1 MYNVSIPKISKEELN
16 KRYARIKPIVELD
29 GKKYLLRDFTEDEL
43 KKYVYTSNITQD
55 KREIVDTDKYIPL
68 EDYDFECLHEY
79 GYYGI
84 FKPTIAEVLAQI
96 PEDLASLVE
105 AFEIIEKPETI
116 EDLMRNKIV
125 FNNGFHISKVRLYC
139 KKG

>member
-16 KRYARIKPIVELD
+16 KRYDTIKPIVDLD
-29 GKKYLLRDFTEDEL
+29 GKKYLLRDFTEEEL
-43 KKYVYTSNITQD
+43 KKYVYTSNVTQD
-55 KREIVDTDKYIPL
+55 KREIVNMDKYVSL
-68 EDYDFECLHEY
+68 VDYDFECLHTY

-96 PEDLASLVE
+96 PEDLASLVC
-105 AFEIIEKPETI
+105 AFEIIEKPETL
-116 EDLMRNKIV
+116 EDLMKNKIV

-139 KKG
+139 KED